1 MKKIYSLFVTFMFIF
16 GITNVNAQDK
26 NNKWQ
31 FSFGANAVDLE
42 ADKNTQFADLFDVQN
57 NWNASKSPIS
67 TVSLSRYLDTNL
79 SLGVGASFNSI
90 SNYATG
96 LELDGTTNDY
106 FTVDAM
112 LKYDLSD
119 AFTIGKFEPFVGIG
133 PGWTWFDDQDG
144 LTGNVSV
151 GVNYWFNDVFGLTL
165 MSEYKNNYDNVGGA
179 NLLDEGETV
188 RWSATL
194 SVKFG
199 GKDTDGDGVYDEY
212 DVCPDVFGLEEFDGC
227 PDSDSDGIQDSE
239 DECPFVA
246 GLVEFNGCPDTDGD
260 GISDNKDRCPTEA
273 GSADLGGCPDN
284 DGDGIANLDDKCPDV
299 AGPAANNGCPWPDS
313 DGDSVVDKDD
323 KCPNVAGTVAN
334 NGCPEVPT
342 KADKKEILNYSLQIK
357 FGFGST
363 KFTDGMPPVLDQIVA
378 IIMKYPNAKFKIE
391 GHTDSIGT
399 KDFNQSLSE
408 KRAEA
413 VLDYLTTRGISADRL
428 SAKGFGEDN
437 PIDSNVSSRGRAKNR
452 RVEIIFKN

>member
-1 MKKIYSLFVTFMFIF
+1 MV
-16 GITNVNAQDK
+16 
-26 NNKWQ
+26 
-31 FSFGANAVDLE
+31 
-42 ADKNTQFADLFDVQN
+42 
-57 NWNASKSPIS
+57 
-67 TVSLSRYLDTNL
+67 
-79 SLGVGASFNSI
+79 
-90 SNYATG
+90 
-96 LELDGTTNDY
+96 
-106 FTVDAM
+106 
-112 LKYDLSD
+112 
-119 AFTIGKFEPFVGIG
+119 
-133 PGWTWFDDQDG
+133 
-144 LTGNVSV
+144 
-151 GVNYWFNDVFGLTL
+151 
-165 MSEYKNNYDNVGGA
+165 
-179 NLLDEGETV
+179 
-188 RWSATL
+188 
-194 SVKFG
+194 
-199 GKDTDGDGVYDEY
+199 
-212 DVCPDVFGLEEFDGC
+212 C

-246 GLVEFNGCPDTDGD
+246 GLAEFNGCPDTDGD

-284 DGDGIANLDDKCPDV
+284 DGDGIANIDDKCPDV

-399 KDFNQSLSE
+399 KDYNQSLSE

-452 RVEIIFKN
+452 RVEIILKIKFLTFI